1 MKTLK
6 TLSSILLVCC
16 FFISVF
22 ALLGIQ
28 VEASSQDSVFVFERK
43 RVGYIYFTEERN
55 KDDATGTY
63 VYYVEAS
70 GQPYG
75 SYFSVWSQGVNET
88 TNDSGIIYKGQ
99 QRKISQYVYEKGK
112 RVCNLG
118 ISPRIHDIG
127 RVHGLWSPDSVGSY
141 PYCNLP

>member
-43 RVGYIYFTEERN
+43 RVG
-55 KDDATGTY
+55 
-63 VYYVEAS
+63 
-70 GQPYG
+70 
-75 SYFSVWSQGVNET
+75 
-88 TNDSGIIYKGQ
+88 
-99 QRKISQYVYEKGK
+99 
-112 RVCNLG
+112 
-118 ISPRIHDIG
+118 
-127 RVHGLWSPDSVGSY
+127 SY